1 MKYLGLIELTTG
13 RVTISDPCYEPGI
26 WCAKSISVMPGSYL
40 CFAEERNGRIESIQI
55 RHAGHT
61 EIEPATSIG
70 AVAVD
75 SGQCGFFDEA
85 FYNKNQGGEFDNL
98 NSFYGKACHIT
109 LSDEQAGIIDGKGF
123 VSSSGWGDG
132 MYQVFVGECNFLEH
146 EDQITSVMLVFL

>member
-1 MKYLGLIELTTG
+1 
-13 RVTISDPCYEPGI
+13 
-26 WCAKSISVMPGSYL
+26 MPGSYL
-40 CFAEERNGRIESIQI
+40 CFAEEKNGSIASIQI

-75 SGQCGFFDEA
+75 SGQCGFYEEDY
-85 FYNKNQGGEFDNL
+85 YNANQGGEYGDL
-98 NSFYGKACHIT
+98 DTFYGKACNIT

-132 MYQVFVGECNFLEH
+132 MYQVFVGECAFLEH
-146 EDQITSVMLVFL
+146 EDEVVSVKIQYL